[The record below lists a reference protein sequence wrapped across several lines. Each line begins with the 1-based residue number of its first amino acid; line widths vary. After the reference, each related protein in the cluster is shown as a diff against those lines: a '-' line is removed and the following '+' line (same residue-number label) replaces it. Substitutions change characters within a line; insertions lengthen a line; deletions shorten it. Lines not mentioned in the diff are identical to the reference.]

1 MKLCAIDTSTSL
13 GSVVLYDG
21 EQVLAEGAARVS
33 NAHGESLLPM
43 MSHVFETAGWKPSDV
58 ARWAVGVGP
67 GSFTG
72 ARIAVATV
80 KGIVLGTGAEVVP
93 VGSLEAMAA
102 SALDAIPPES
112 RDGLVVVPMLDA
124 IRGEVYVQAIGA
136 GDGRD
141 GPDPRTRRSAPAC
154 VPPDRFVAWL
164 VSVVPIEELAAAS
177 GMVFVGAASERVAW
191 PSNEDTVEAT
201 LLSALPVRRLDREEH
216 AFPHARGVAIV
227 ARGRAPVDPNDLEPT
242 YVRPPEITTKKTA
255 EGPR

>member
-13 GSVVLYDG
+13 GSVVLYDD

-43 MSHVFETAGWKPSDV
+43 MTHVFETAGCRPSDV
-58 ARWAVGVGP
+58 TRWAVGIGP

-80 KGIVLGTGAEVVP
+80 KGIALGTGADVVP

-102 SALDAIPPES
+102 FTFAATPPES
-112 RDGLVVVPMLDA
+112 RAGLVVVPMLDA
-124 IRGEVYVQAIGA
+124 IRGEVYAQAFGPT
-136 GDGRD
+136 DHRD
-141 GPDPRTRRSAPAC
+141 RRSAPVC
-154 VPPDRFVAWL
+154 IPPDRFVAWL
-164 VSVVPIEELAAAS
+164 VSVVPIAELAAAA

-201 LLSALPVRRLDREEH
+201 LLSALPVRRLDRDEH
-216 AFPHARGVAIV
+216 AFPQARGVALV
-227 ARGRAPVDPNDLEPT
+227 ARTRAPVDPNDVEPM
-242 YVRPPEITTKKTA
+242 YVRPPEITTKKAA